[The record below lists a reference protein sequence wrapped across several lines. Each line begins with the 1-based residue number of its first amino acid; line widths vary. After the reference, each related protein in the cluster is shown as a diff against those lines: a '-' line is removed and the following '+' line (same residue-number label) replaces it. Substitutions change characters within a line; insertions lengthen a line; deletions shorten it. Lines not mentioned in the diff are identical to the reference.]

1 MTQLL
6 SLFKHVFGN
15 QSKSNDLEQ
24 FIKNRS
30 YVSSIKKSL
39 NDLVEA
45 WVEARAQQAKYYNT
59 HSHIE

>member
-1 MTQLL
+1 LTKLS
-6 SLFKHVFGN
+6 SLFNHVFGN
-15 QSKSNDLEQ
+15 QSKSNDLKQ

-30 YVSSIKKSL
+30 YISNIKKSL

>member
-6 SLFKHVFGN
+6 SLFNHVFGN
-15 QSKSNDLEQ
+15 QSKSKDLEQ
-24 FIKNRS
+24 LIQHQS
-30 YVSSIKKSL
+30 HITSIKKSL
-39 NDLVEA
+39 GDILEA